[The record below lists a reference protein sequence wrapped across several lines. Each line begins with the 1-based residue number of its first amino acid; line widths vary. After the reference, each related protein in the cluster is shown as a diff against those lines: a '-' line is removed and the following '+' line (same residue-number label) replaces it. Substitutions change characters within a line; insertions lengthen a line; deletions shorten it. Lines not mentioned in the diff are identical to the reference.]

1 MGNKCYIKNNQRKVK
16 EVAQNIDKK
25 NKPQTNT
32 QTNIEGNTQNIVET
46 NIQNNAEN
54 NIQNIVE
61 TNIQNN
67 AENNIQNIVE
77 TNTQNNIETDTQ
89 YEPQE
94 ILELIINS
102 LIDDKKKLLQKLEKN
117 NINTQ
122 KYRDNNNNIINYGNL
137 KYPEEYKLKIDE
149 LLKEVNELEGIIK
162 KNKMGNQNNVY
173 LKTRLSFKFA
183 PGGECTL
190 NVENE
195 TRLGDTFKKTAFFR
209 EGNNINEMLFLCG
222 GKNVSQN
229 FKNNDTVSSINN
241 NSLSTLSIIVK
252 P

>member
-1 MGNKCYIKNNQRKVK
+1 MGNKCYIKNSQRKVK
-16 EVAQNIDKK
+16 KDDQSIDEK
-25 NKPQTNT
+25 NKSQTNTLTNIEANT
-32 QTNIEGNTQNIVET
+32 QTNIEANTQTNIEANTQNI
-46 NIQNNAEN
+46 A
-54 NIQNIVE
+54 
-61 TNIQNN
+61 
-67 AENNIQNIVE
+67 E

-89 YEPQE
+89 YESQE

-102 LIDDKKKLLQKLEKN
+102 LIDDKKKLLQELEKN

-122 KYRDNNNNIINYGNL
+122 KYRDNINNIIDYGNL
-137 KYPEEYKLKIDE
+137 KYPEEYKLKMDE
-149 LLKEVNELEGIIK
+149 LIKEVNELEGIIK
-162 KNKMGNQNNVY
+162 NNKMGNQNNAY

-190 NVENE
+190 NVENG
-195 TRLGDTFKKTAFFR
+195 TKLGDTFKKTAFFR

-229 FKNNDTVSSINN
+229 FKNNDTVSCINN

>member
-32 QTNIEGNTQNIVET
+32 QTNIEGNT
-46 NIQNNAEN
+46 
-54 NIQNIVE
+54 QNIVE

-122 KYRDNNNNIINYGNL
+122 KYRDNNNNIIDYGNL
-137 KYPEEYKLKIDE
+137 KYQEEYKLKIDE

-162 KNKMGNQNNVY
+162 NNKMGNQNNAY

-195 TRLGDTFKKTAFFR
+195 TRLGDTFKKTDFFK

-241 NSLSTLSIIVK
+241 NSLSTLSIIVT
-252 P
+252 PHL

>member
-1 MGNKCYIKNNQRKVK
+1 MGNKCYIKNSQRKVK
-16 EVAQNIDKK
+16 KDDQSIDEK
-25 NKPQTNT
+25 NKSQTNTLTNIEANT
-32 QTNIEGNTQNIVET
+32 QTNIEANTQTNIEANTQNI
-46 NIQNNAEN
+46 A
-54 NIQNIVE
+54 
-61 TNIQNN
+61 
-67 AENNIQNIVE
+67 E

-89 YEPQE
+89 YESQE

-102 LIDDKKKLLQKLEKN
+102 LIDDKKKLLQELEKN

-122 KYRDNNNNIINYGNL
+122 KYRDNINNIIDYGNL

-149 LLKEVNELEGIIK
+149 LLKEVNELEGIK
-162 KNKMGNQNNVY
+162 NNKMGNQNNAY

-190 NVENE
+190 NVENG
-195 TRLGDTFKKTAFFR
+195 TKLGDTFKKTAFFR

-252 P
+252 PRI